1 MIARWVRGSGPAV
14 AGRRRSRALLVAVW
28 AIGGSTIGGCSTA
41 SPSPAPEAGMAGPDA
56 GLDAG
61 GTGGAAAGGN
71 GGAAADGSAGTAAD
85 GSAGAAAGGTG
96 AAAAGG
102 TGAAA
107 AGGTGAAAAGGAAGT
122 AAGGNGGAG
131 GSAGGAGGAGASIA
145 DGGIVLPSPWPGD
158 NTVVIQDSLDQF
170 PSNLSGF
177 SYEPASGGQP
187 DILWAID
194 NGPSTLYRLLFDGS
208 TWNSSTTDGW
218 GAGKS
223 LHFPD
228 GTGDPD
234 SEGVTRAEFTSP
246 AIYVSIERDNDAGKI
261 SRLSVLR
268 YDTSTADSVLTAT
281 AEWNLTADL
290 PVSDPNLGLEAITW
304 VPDSAL
310 VAGRFYD
317 ESAGAPYDPTL
328 YANHGTGLFFVGLE
342 SNGSIYGYA
351 LDQDSGGFQRVATI
365 VSGQISIMDLSFDR
379 DVGDLWAYCDNTCG
393 NIASVFGFGGD
404 GRLQLRRVYERP
416 TGLPDSNN
424 EGIGIAPE
432 SECAGGLK
440 SFYWADDDDLN
451 GHAIRRGDIPC
462 GSLF

>member
-1 MIARWVRGSGPAV
+1 MTARWILRSGLAGP
-14 AGRRRSRALLVAVW
+14 GRRRSRTLLVAVW
-28 AIGGSTIGGCSTA
+28 AIGGSSIGACSA
-41 SPSPAPEAGMAGPDA
+41 STPSPASEAGIAGPDA

-61 GTGGAAAGGN
+61 AAGGDGGAAAGGAGGTAAAGSGGTAAAGSGGTAAGGTGGTTAGGNGGTTAGGN
-71 GGAAADGSAGTAAD
+71 GGAAA
-85 GSAGAAAGGTG
+85 
-96 AAAAGG
+96 
-102 TGAAA
+102 
-107 AGGTGAAAAGGAAGT
+107 
-122 AAGGNGGAG
+122 G
-131 GSAGGAGGAGASIA
+131 GSAGGAAGAGPSVA
-145 DGGIVLPSPWPGD
+145 DGGIVTPLPWPGEA
-158 NTVVIQDSLDQF
+158 TVAIQDSLDQF
-170 PSNLSGF
+170 PSNLSGL

-187 DILWAID
+187 AILWAID
-194 NGPSTLYRLLFDGS
+194 NGPSTLYRLLFDGG
-208 TWNSSTTDGW
+208 TWSSTTTNGW

-228 GTGDPD
+228 GSGDPD
-234 SEGVTRAEFTSP
+234 SEGVTRAEYTSP
-246 AIYVSIERDNDAGKI
+246 AIYVSIERDNDDNGV

-268 YDTSTADSVLTAT
+268 FDTSATDTDLTAT
-281 AEWNLTADL
+281 NEWNLTADL

-310 VAGRFYD
+310 VAARFYD
-317 ESAGAPYDPTL
+317 KSAGALYDPTL

-351 LDQDSGGFQRVATI
+351 LDEGSGSFQRVATI

-379 DVGDLWAYCDNTCG
+379 DVGDLWAYCDDTCG

-404 GRLQLRRVYERP
+404 GRLQLRRIYEPP

-424 EGIGIAPE
+424 EGIAIAPE
-432 SECAGGLK
+432 AECAGGFK
-440 SFYWADDDDLN
+440 SFYWSDDADLN

>member
-1 MIARWVRGSGPAV
+1 VTP
-14 AGRRRSRALLVAVW
+14 L
-28 AIGGSTIGGCSTA
+28 
-41 SPSPAPEAGMAGPDA
+41 
-56 GLDAG
+56 
-61 GTGGAAAGGN
+61 
-71 GGAAADGSAGTAAD
+71 
-85 GSAGAAAGGTG
+85 
-96 AAAAGG
+96 
-102 TGAAA
+102 
-107 AGGTGAAAAGGAAGT
+107 
-122 AAGGNGGAG
+122 
-131 GSAGGAGGAGASIA
+131 
-145 DGGIVLPSPWPGD
+145 PWPGEA
-158 NTVVIQDSLDQF
+158 TVAIQDSLDQF
-170 PSNLSGF
+170 PSNLSGL

-187 DILWAID
+187 AILWAID

-208 TWNSSTTDGW
+208 TWNSSTTGGW

-246 AIYVSIERDNDAGKI
+246 AIYVSIERDNDDNGV

-268 YDTSTADSVLTAT
+268 FDTSATDTDLTAT
-281 AEWNLTADL
+281 NEWNLTADL

-310 VAGRFYD
+310 VAERFYD
-317 ESAGAPYDPTL
+317 ESAGALYDPTL

-351 LDQDSGGFQRVATI
+351 LDQVGGGFQRVATI

-379 DVGDLWAYCDNTCG
+379 DVGDLWAYCDNKCG

-404 GRLQLRRVYERP
+404 GRLQLRRIYEP
-416 TGLPDSNN
+416 PAGLPDSSN
-424 EGIGIAPE
+424 EGIAIAPE

-440 SFYWADDDDLN
+440 SFYWSDDADIN

>member
-1 MIARWVRGSGPAV
+1 MILPEGPRDGISART
-14 AGRRRSRALLVAVW
+14 RRRLLSIAW
-28 AIGGSTIGGCSTA
+28 AIGAAAIGACSSANLSAT
-41 SPSPAPEAGMAGPDA
+41 DA
-56 GLDAG
+56 GLARADAAI
-61 GTGGAAAGGN
+61 GAAAG
-71 GGAAADGSAGTAAD
+71 
-85 GSAGAAAGGTG
+85 
-96 AAAAGG
+96 
-102 TGAAA
+102 
-107 AGGTGAAAAGGAAGT
+107 AGGASGVGGT
-122 AAGGNGGAG
+122 AAG
-131 GSAGGAGGAGASIA
+131 GSAGGADGGAAGAGSVVA
-145 DGGIVLPSPWPGD
+145 DGGIVTPLPWPGEG
-158 NTVVIQDSLDQF
+158 TVAIQDSLDQF
-170 PSNLSGF
+170 PSNLSGL

-187 DILWAID
+187 AILWAID

-208 TWNSSTTDGW
+208 TWSSSTTGGW

-246 AIYVSIERDNDAGKI
+246 AIYVSIERDNDDNGV

-268 YDTSTADSVLTAT
+268 FDPSATGTDLTAT
-281 AEWNLTADL
+281 NEWNLTADL

-310 VAGRFYD
+310 VAERFYD
-317 ESAGAPYDPTL
+317 ESAGTLYDPTL
-328 YANHGTGLFFVGLE
+328 YPNHGTGLFFVGLE

-351 LDQDSGGFQRVATI
+351 LDQVGGGFQRVAS
-365 VSGQISIMDLSFDR
+365 VASGQISIMDLSFDR
-379 DVGDLWAYCDNTCG
+379 DVGDLWAYCDDTCG

-404 GRLQLRRVYERP
+404 GRLQLRRIYEPP

-424 EGIGIAPE
+424 EGIAIAPE

-440 SFYWADDDDLN
+440 SFYWSDDADLN